1 MIGLGRRVLV
11 IPENCDH
18 FKDDVR
24 AQKSEEQAWFA
35 GKFHGLQVL
44 RRHNSAPRES
54 LHLFV

>member
-54 LHLFV
+54 